1 MAWALNTDEITK
13 GISQAWVSFFLSK
26 KSSSSISTLD
36 FSTSRV
42 SFYNTV
48 IGAYVHKTESCNN
61 SKKLRPSRPRPHD
74 TRILAGILHQARLV
88 WLGVIGAREWEFR
101 DMRLKFPCLCR
112 GRGEFTLY
120 GEREFRG
127 PIPTMK
133 TNDLNHS
140 SWIMTWFPMSKP
152 TNQTKDM
159 NSLSNSL
166 S

>member
-1 MAWALNTDEITK
+1 MKLLK
-13 GISQAWVSFFLSK
+13 GFHKPEFLFFLPK

-101 DMRLKFPCLCR
+101 DMRLKFPFFVSWK
-112 GRGEFTLY
+112 GEFTLY

-127 PIPTMK
+127 PIPT
-133 TNDLNHS
+133 NLFHGEG
-140 SWIMTWFPMSKP
+140 W
-152 TNQTKDM
+152 
-159 NSLSNSL
+159 
-166 S
+166 

>member
-1 MAWALNTDEITK
+1 MKLLK
-13 GISQAWVSFFLSK
+13 GFHKPEFLFFLSK

-42 SFYNTV
+42 RFYNTV

-101 DMRLKFPCLCR
+101 DMRLKFPCLFR
-112 GRGEFTLY
+112 GRGSSRCMGKGSLEVQFPPISSMGRGGN
-120 GEREFRG
+120 GERIVLYDE
-127 PIPTMK
+127 
-133 TNDLNHS
+133 NEWS
-140 SWIMTWFPMSKP
+140 
-152 TNQTKDM
+152 
-159 NSLSNSL
+159 
-166 S
+166 

>member
-13 GISQAWVSFFLSK
+13 GISQAWVSFFFLSK

-101 DMRLKFPCLCR
+101 DMRLKFPCLFR
-112 GRGEFTLY
+112 GRGSSRCMGKGSLEVQFPPISSMGRGGN
-120 GEREFRG
+120 GERIVLYDE
-127 PIPTMK
+127 
-133 TNDLNHS
+133 NEWS
-140 SWIMTWFPMSKP
+140 
-152 TNQTKDM
+152 
-159 NSLSNSL
+159 
-166 S
+166 